1 MPSRAHALIEESLA
15 NEPFAHSLLSDEPNC
30 STSNDS
36 HKGTVLHK
44 LFEVLPDVEPSRQN
58 EVALEY
64 LQRTLPNF
72 GHTEHAAIVENV
84 QSVLSDE
91 SLAPCFQPETS
102 RAEVPIMGIVSLPSR
117 DRSVSGT
124 VDRLAVLDD
133 RVIIL
138 DFKTGRY
145 VPKNAD
151 VIPQDYALQMA
162 LYAMLLSQIYPE
174 KSVEPVI
181 VWTTAA
187 EGARIMRLPDAA
199 LEEARGQL
207 SRL

>member
-1 MPSRAHALIEESLA
+1 
-15 NEPFAHSLLSDEPNC
+15 
-30 STSNDS
+30 
-36 HKGTVLHK
+36 
-44 LFEVLPDVEPSRQN
+44 
-58 EVALEY
+58 
-64 LQRTLPNF
+64 
-72 GHTEHAAIVENV
+72 
-84 QSVLSDE
+84 
-91 SLAPCFQPETS
+91 
-102 RAEVPIMGIVSLPSR
+102 MGIVSLPSG

-124 VDRLAVLDD
+124 VDRLAVLND

-174 KSVEPVI
+174 KSIEPVI
-181 VWTTAA
+181 VWTRAA

-199 LEEARGQL
+199 LEKARGQL